1 MVRRFQTHTHIYN
14 LSSSSGFVCLSLFLN
29 NSLDIPRGTVLGTW
43 VSKKDVSEK
52 VLYSLLVLCK
62 Q

>member
-1 MVRRFQTHTHIYN
+1 MVRRFQTHTYIYN

-29 NSLDIPRGTVLGTW
+29 HSLDIPRGTVLGTW